1 MGSELAKRMDG
12 VLHKNNA
19 QRADAL
25 VTTVSEGHA
34 PPCQQCVMSG
44 ICLPSVLA
52 VDDLPTDQTR
62 LRTLTLAKGQVL
74 FEAGQQATSLYVVR
88 SGTIGTTSPNHYGVQ
103 QILFFSLGGD
113 LVGAS
118 ALHEDEYQTSARAV
132 QRTALCE
139 FPKELLLQSS
149 EANGGLVRFLRRALS
164 KELNSIR
171 CARLQL
177 ATPRADTRVASFV
190 AWYASALAERRLAAN
205 RFHLPMSRVEIANH
219 LGLAVESVSRAL
231 ADLRAED
238 VLETHG
244 REVQIL
250 DSRRLRELACS
261 KQFRR
266 PAGASA
272 SQNCA
277 ASAG

>member
-1 MGSELAKRMDG
+1 MDG
-12 VLHKNNA
+12 VLHYNNA

-25 VTTVSEGHA
+25 VTTVSAGHA
-34 PPCQQCVMSG
+34 LPCQQCVMSG

-62 LRTLTLAKGQVL
+62 LRTLTLAKGQIL

-88 SGTIGTTSPNHYGVQ
+88 SGTIGTTSPNHYGVE

-132 QRTALCE
+132 QRTALCA

-149 EANGGLVRFLRRALS
+149 EGNGGLVRFLRRALS

-177 ATPRADTRVASFV
+177 ATPGPTHGWRASWLGTQAHWPSVA
-190 AWYASALAERRLAAN
+190 RR
-205 RFHLPMSRVEIANH
+205 PTGSIYPCRVEIANH

-272 SQNCA
+272 SHNCV
-277 ASAG
+277 ASTR